1 MKIPNNIDYDR
12 YQWENAIDRWI
23 FNEEHRAMLKRNLLD
38 GKTHEQL
45 ADCCCKTQTNIER
58 NTTQGIMNTNEL
70 SRQIFDCCRA
80 ICASTQN
87 AQERNIYFSMLDKLN
102 KR

>member
-38 GKTHEQL
+38 GKTYEQL
-45 ADCCCKTQTNIER
+45 AE
-58 NTTQGIMNTNEL
+58 E
-70 SRQIFDCCRA
+70 FDCSRDKVA
-80 ICASTQN
+80 RLIPRLQN
-87 AQERNIYFSMLDKLN
+87 QLFFLPN
-102 KR
+102 